1 MVSST
6 QISPMCESMVKY
18 TEKSWGKISSLQ
30 RGSFSQKH
38 KKVDSK
44 FTSILFWNYWALNWV
59 YCKSITKFQKL
70 QNNKSRE

>member
-1 MVSST
+1 MVSSI

-44 FTSILFWNYWALNWV
+44 FT
-59 YCKSITKFQKL
+59 
-70 QNNKSRE
+70 